1 MNVIPAIL
9 TDSFLTF
16 QQELEKAKESSQ
28 VNTIQVDVI
37 DGMFADDLT
46 LTPLDL
52 TVADFEPLKVDF
64 HLMTEE
70 PMDFVFE
77 CAGLREYLPIRQIIG
92 QIEHMSHQLDFV
104 EEVLRNGWQPALALD
119 VFTPLESIDEEVWPQ
134 LRSVLF
140 MSVEAGAQN
149 QIFNRV
155 ALEKVRELRQKFP
168 HIERMNIIVD
178 GGIKTLNAREI
189 LAAGA
194 NELAVGSNIW
204 KSRDPVEVIQEFYE
218 LEPSSSAQ

>member
-16 QQELEKAKESSQ
+16 QEELQKAQESSQ
-28 VNTIQVDVI
+28 VDTIHIDII
-37 DGMFADDLT
+37 DGMFADEIT

-77 CAGLREYLPIRQIIG
+77 CAGLREYLPIRQVIG
-92 QIEHMSHQLDFV
+92 QIERMSHQLDFV
-104 EEVLRNGWQPALALD
+104 EEVLRNGWQPALAID
-119 VFTPLESIDEEVWPQ
+119 IFTPLESIDQEVWPQ
-134 LRSVLF
+134 LRSVMI

-155 ALEKVRELRQKFP
+155 ALEKVREIRRNFP
-168 HIERMNIIVD
+168 HAERMNIMVD
-178 GGIKTLNAREI
+178 GGVKTLNAREI
-189 LAAGA
+189 LASGA
-194 NELAVGSNIW
+194 NELVVGSNIW
-204 KSRDPVEVIQEFYE
+204 KSRDPVEVIHEFHE
-218 LEPSSSAQ
+218 LAQ